1 MPATTCLRLILV
13 QEAGEAGLNSK
24 PSYPTTA
31 QPERKRPRPP
41 SDSTPPRRS
50 ASRSRS
56 RSRSRDR
63 TFHHGDRHFPR
74 EDTRENNYGTIF
86 VGNIS
91 HDTNE
96 NTLRDFFETY
106 GRVASAKVR
115 LRMDCLP
122 HTDPDMRFLGTV
134 CTRVCWSSTADADG
148 GSAVYLSDLFDRPD
162 LRKLRIEAA

>member
-1 MPATTCLRLILV
+1 MIALAGCACCLACLLAVHTLLLRCACYHLPTPDLP
-13 QEAGEAGLNSK
+13 QEAGEAGLHSK

-63 TFHHGDRHFPR
+63 HHHGDRPFPR

-115 LRMDCLP
+115 PRNELPPLDPIHACLFEC
-122 HTDPDMRFLGTV
+122 RVLV
-134 CTRVCWSSTADADG
+134 CLLDLTRRA
-148 GSAVYLSDLFDRPD
+148 
-162 LRKLRIEAA
+162 E